1 MSETM
6 IPAPMPANANCN
18 CASKP
23 ETKPAVTAATSQP
36 VQAKACGNTNA
47 APKAKRP
54 ARKQH

>member
-1 MSETM
+1 
-6 IPAPMPANANCN
+6 
-18 CASKP
+18 
-23 ETKPAVTAATSQP
+23 VTAATSQP